1 MAQRNDL
8 GHDEGSSSSFVPPSR
23 PSPLPPAFKA
33 LDSVASSSIPPRT
46 PTLPAVKPDHKP
58 NLSACSSSAPVA
70 NGSSGG
76 AVVAAAPTSPALNS
90 PQDGSGRGPEP
101 GRDMS
106 NHHHY
111 PGGPGN
117 HQHGQP
123 AHHYATSSA
132 AAYAPSPAVVM
143 SPGHY
148 TSYPPGSVTT
158 QPGDAYRPGAVMSNP
173 MSLPSMRTIDPVPQH
188 PGAPHMAHS
197 PVGMGAPGGMPFYP
211 HAPLTAS
218 PSYGLHP
225 DPMARYP
232 LPHDPRLIGSRGPKK
247 EIKRRTK
254 TGCLTCRKRRIK
266 CDETHPTCNNCKK
279 SKRDCLG
286 YDPVFNRSQPGPGQ
300 STSPLATTHPLIGP
314 GGVVQASPASQ
325 PTTPSAASAPI
336 NLPSSATAGP
346 RQTATYN
353 AQPPFLSSSSSS
365 SYPAVAN
372 HSPTPTPI
380 ATPTS
385 TASTT
390 AVGYDPSY
398 HSAAS
403 TTPSLKNDPCYQL
416 SPAGPDPSFRMLPS
430 TSMHDNSR
438 MLDSRLISDHNSHL
452 RGGAPSA

>member
-1 MAQRNDL
+1 VSIIFPFWLSSFPFFFLLSFLVSELRPFLAHL
-8 GHDEGSSSSFVPPSR
+8 PYPPIPLSSSTR
-23 PSPLPPAFKA
+23 CDA
-33 LDSVASSSIPPRT
+33 T
-46 PTLPAVKPDHKP
+46 NT
-58 NLSACSSSAPVA
+58 
-70 NGSSGG
+70 NGFG
-76 AVVAAAPTSPALNS
+76 AD
-90 PQDGSGRGPEP
+90 Q
-101 GRDMS
+101 
-106 NHHHY
+106 
-111 PGGPGN
+111 
-117 HQHGQP
+117 
-123 AHHYATSSA
+123 
-132 AAYAPSPAVVM
+132 
-143 SPGHY
+143 
-148 TSYPPGSVTT
+148 
-158 QPGDAYRPGAVMSNP
+158 
-173 MSLPSMRTIDPVPQH
+173 
-188 PGAPHMAHS
+188 
-197 PVGMGAPGGMPFYP
+197 
-211 HAPLTAS
+211 
-218 PSYGLHP
+218 
-225 DPMARYP
+225 
-232 LPHDPRLIGSRGPKK
+232 
-247 EIKRRTK
+247 
-254 TGCLTCRKRRIK
+254 

-372 HSPTPTPI
+372 HSPTPTPL